1 MSCIVQFDIPKICNP
16 LLDTRSMGSKCL
28 YHMCVP
34 TQKQP
39 FWNTFLA
46 YKPSLSI
53 YVLKYLKIALFRKN
67 VLLFLLAV
75 GTFLT
80 ICVFYQSNATESA
93 PALVH
98 YKQDQELNY
107 KVYLSIYHKVLIF
120 AVSINGLYQ
129 TTMSDYI
136 MFKCRFTRHWA
147 GGYSS
152 SIKSKPCFPVV
163 SK

>member
-1 MSCIVQFDIPKICNP
+1 
-16 LLDTRSMGSKCL
+16 MGSKCL
-28 YHMCVP
+28 YHTCVP

-80 ICVFYQSNATESA
+80 IYVFYQSNATESA

-107 KVYLSIYHKVLIF
+107 KVYLSIYHKVLIEF
-120 AVSINGLYQ
+120 AVSINVLYQ

-136 MFKCRFTRHWA
+136 LFKCRFTRQ
-147 GGYSS
+147 
-152 SIKSKPCFPVV
+152 PVGILLL
-163 SK
+163 